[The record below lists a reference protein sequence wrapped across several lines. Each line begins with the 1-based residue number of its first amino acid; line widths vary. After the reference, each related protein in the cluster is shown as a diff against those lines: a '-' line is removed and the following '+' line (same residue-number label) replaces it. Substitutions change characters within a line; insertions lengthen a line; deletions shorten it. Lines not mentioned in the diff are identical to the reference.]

1 MADTIE
7 DVAGKLADFAEH
19 LGIEWEGYGRPG
31 RDEYRVALDSTIE
44 YLKKLDGSVSIE
56 LPNSGLKVDKL
67 DSGGYHVYIKAG
79 LIGDF
84 DE

>member
-7 DVAGKLADFAEH
+7 DVSRRLADLAEQ
-19 LGIEWEGYGRPG
+19 LNVEWDGYGRPG

-44 YLKKLDGSVSIE
+44 YLKKLDDSVSIE

-67 DSGGYHVYIKAG
+67 DDGGYHVYIKAG
-79 LIGDF
+79 VIN
-84 DE
+84 E

>member
-7 DVAGKLADFAEH
+7 GLTQRLAEFADH
-19 LGIEWEGYGRPG
+19 FNLEWEGYGAPG

-56 LPNSGLKVDKL
+56 LPNSGMKVDKL
-67 DSGGYHVYIKAG
+67 ESGGYHVYLKVG
-79 LIGDF
+79 TIGDF

>member
-7 DVAGKLADFAEH
+7 HVSQKLADFAEQ
-19 LGIEWEGYGRPG
+19 LNIEWDGYGRPG

-44 YLKKLDGSVSIE
+44 YLKKLDDSVSIE

-67 DSGGYHVYIKAG
+67 ETGGYHVYIKAG
-79 LIGDF
+79 VIN
-84 DE
+84 E